1 MPENWDGGGF
11 QEFIGV
17 TLAETHSSGDVEIEE
32 ATSCRQARTALVG

>member
-1 MPENWDGGGF
+1 MPENWDGRSS
-11 QEFIGV
+11 QDSMGV